1 MERPEAIRRHVM
13 HLRRIQARIL
23 LATSPDITDPPPLPP
38 PLAAPA
44 EFQRTCAPPEEDLL
58 MDCCFENGDGEAVGY
73 ENVDEPVQLD
83 AGDVND
89 GGRDVEGILIPSQA
103 WRA

>member
-1 MERPEAIRRHVM
+1 
-13 HLRRIQARIL
+13 
-23 LATSPDITDPPPLPP
+23 
-38 PLAAPA
+38 
-44 EFQRTCAPPEEDLL
+44 